1 MTFLRSVKSER
12 FGSRAIGIHVFSRS
26 MNVSTSYT
34 NDFDVW
40 LNRNESTEHHVNI
53 LIWDAKLIVD
63 AEGAVMP

>member
-1 MTFLRSVKSER
+1 
-12 FGSRAIGIHVFSRS
+12 

>member
-1 MTFLRSVKSER
+1 M
-12 FGSRAIGIHVFSRS
+12 FSRS

-53 LIWDAKLIVD
+53 LIWNAKLIVD
-63 AEGAVMP
+63 GEGAVMP